1 MILTLNTHSGRFETQ
16 ARIANELKQKA
27 EQAERRRVA
36 LADELIAEEE
46 EERLLL
52 LSFHTWHAAWCL
64 CARIHGWER
73 RRCRL
78 LLLWRW
84 WFSARRR
91 TPPR

>member
-1 MILTLNTHSGRFETQ
+1 MNTHSGRSETQ

-52 LSFHTWHAAWCL
+52 LLSFHTWHAAWCL
-64 CARIHGWER
+64 CARMHGWER
-73 RRCRL
+73 RCCC
-78 LLLWRW
+78 
-84 WFSARRR
+84 AAAAV
-91 TPPR
+91 P